1 MPLDLL
7 IGLVTFAAVT
17 CFTPGPNNA
26 MLLASGLNFGVQRTL
41 PHVFG
46 VTLGYAFMV
55 LAVALGI
62 GRLFEVWPAAYV
74 AMRMVAVAY
83 LLWLAWGIATA
94 GGIDGAGG
102 SARPMSFFEACAFQW
117 INPKGWIMAVGAST
131 GYAIAGS
138 PVTSSAIM
146 ATVFGVIGLASSATW
161 AGFGAVLHQWLD
173 RPALV
178 RAVNITLALLLV
190 ASLYP
195 VFAELRESLNW
206 PLGSR

>member
-26 MLLASGLNFGVQRTL
+26 LLLASGVNFGLQRSI
-41 PHVFG
+41 PHVLG
-46 VTLGYAFMV
+46 VALGFAFMV

-62 GRLFEVWPAAYV
+62 GRLFEVWPGIYLAL
-74 AMRMVAVAY
+74 RIVAVAY

-94 GGIDGAGG
+94 GGIEAEGG
-102 SARPMSFFEACAFQW
+102 GARPMSFLEACAFQW

-131 GYAIAGS
+131 GYAMAAS

-146 ATVFGVIGLASSATW
+146 ATVFGITGLASSAVW
-161 AGFGAVLHQWLD
+161 ASFGAVLHRWLD
-173 RPALV
+173 RPGLV
-178 RAVNITLALLLV
+178 RAFNITLALLLV

-195 VFAELRESLNW
+195 VAAELRDSLAT
-206 PLGSR
+206 PLGPR